1 MVPPYDMKF
10 VYCAFQEAMRN
21 DIPAEDAS
29 CDMLS
34 QEASAVMSDTV
45 NMLDEDLKENHT
57 GFKGI

>member
-1 MVPPYDMKF
+1 MTKF

-34 QEASAVMSDTV
+34 QEATAVMSDTV

>member
-1 MVPPYDMKF
+1 MTKF

-29 CDMLS
+29 
-34 QEASAVMSDTV
+34 AVMSDTV
-45 NMLDEDLKENHT
+45 NMFDDDLKENHT